1 MILKNE
7 VSKGWQKRGWGA
19 LGWFAFEGGS
29 GGGGGG
35 SYTPYVRVR

>member
-29 GGGGGG
+29 GGGGFI
-35 SYTPYVRVR
+35 YPVC